1 MYLSP
6 DSHRDIEFAQR
17 LHHELEARDYN
28 PWVHWQ
34 NISLTSEWLDEV
46 YAGIQSADTFLFP
59 ISPSVGVFMVCT
71 LEIEYAVQ
79 HNKRLVPV
87 VWRDVEAG
95 QVFSHVCHN

>member
-1 MYLSP
+1 M
-6 DSHRDIEFAQR
+6 
-17 LHHELEARDYN
+17 
-28 PWVHWQ
+28 HWQ

-59 ISPSVGVFMVCT
+59 INPSVGVSMVCT

-79 HNKRLVPV
+79 YNKQLVSV
-87 VWRDVEAG
+87 AWRDVEAG